1 MTMKNITYFDNAATT
16 YPKPQCVISAMNSC
30 MKNYCANPGRS
41 GHRLAILSEEA
52 VYQARRRITDFFHG
66 KNPLK
71 TVFVKNATE
80 GLNMVIG
87 TLAAMKGH
95 VIYTSYEHNS
105 VIRPIWRYSQSGDLS
120 YDICLPDV
128 TGCIDPRDI
137 ESLIRKDTLAVIV
150 SLASNITGYI
160 LPIKEI
166 GRICK
171 EHRLFFIVDV
181 SQGAGTIQPDMI
193 ENDIHVIVGTGHKDL
208 YGPQGTGFVCAE
220 GFELIPILYGG
231 TGTESMS
238 PNPANVSPDILE
250 AGTQN
255 LPGIVGLAQGA
266 AFIEELGAIKIQKH
280 KKALIK
286 RMSDGLKSIKGITSY
301 IPEDNCGIVAFDVTG
316 LDSQE
321 TVHLLSTQ
329 YGICARGG
337 FHCSP
342 NLHRYLK
349 TDQTGL
355 IRFSFGIFN
364 KIKEV
369 DHSLNAL
376 EFIAKRLV

>member
-1 MTMKNITYFDNAATT
+1 
-16 YPKPQCVISAMNSC
+16 
-30 MKNYCANPGRS
+30 
-41 GHRLAILSEEA
+41 
-52 VYQARRRITDFFHG
+52 
-66 KNPLK
+66 
-71 TVFVKNATE
+71 
-80 GLNMVIG
+80 
-87 TLAAMKGH
+87 
-95 VIYTSYEHNS
+95 
-105 VIRPIWRYSQSGDLS
+105 
-120 YDICLPDV
+120 
-128 TGCIDPRDI
+128 
-137 ESLIRKDTLAVIV
+137 
-150 SLASNITGYI
+150 
-160 LPIKEI
+160 
-166 GRICK
+166 
-171 EHRLFFIVDV
+171 
-181 SQGAGTIQPDMI
+181 
-193 ENDIHVIVGTGHKDL
+193 
-208 YGPQGTGFVCAE
+208 VCAE